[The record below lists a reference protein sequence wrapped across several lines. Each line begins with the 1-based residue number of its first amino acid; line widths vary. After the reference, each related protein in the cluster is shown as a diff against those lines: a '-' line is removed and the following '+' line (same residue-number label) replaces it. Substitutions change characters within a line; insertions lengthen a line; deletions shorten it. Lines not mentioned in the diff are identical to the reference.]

1 MFEKNEFEMNWS
13 NVNFPNSIYILQKK
27 YEKFSDD
34 LLSANSTVFLEEN
47 NENKVIITA
56 MSRMGK

>member
-1 MFEKNEFEMNWS
+1 MNWS